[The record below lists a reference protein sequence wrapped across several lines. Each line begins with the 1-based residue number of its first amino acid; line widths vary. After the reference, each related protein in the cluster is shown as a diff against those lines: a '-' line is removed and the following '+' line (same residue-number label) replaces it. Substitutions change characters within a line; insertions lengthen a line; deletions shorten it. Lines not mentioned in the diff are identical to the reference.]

1 MNAILRH
8 TATLAI
14 AFAATLPAADSRLVN
29 LVMPGATVIAGVNV
43 AQAKATPFGQYVLT
57 LVAPHD
63 PQIQALATLTGFD
76 PRRDVTELLAAT
88 SGGAGA
94 TSGLALARGVFP
106 TETVIAAATVA
117 GAATESYQNF
127 TILKSPDGLKGLAFL
142 DSSLA
147 VFGDVVNVKGAI
159 DRQSPGAR
167 HLPAAVVAQIGQL
180 SAANDAWVV
189 TTVSPAG
196 LRPPSMAS
204 TVPGL
209 NAQALQQVQRATVA
223 VKLGADVKLTA
234 QAQLDTPQNAT
245 TLAGMLQLVANM
257 AQMQAQKNPDA
268 AALAKALLFSA
279 DGSTVSVTFSFPG
292 EQLRKLTEPRQRGG
306 HTAPQPAGHKSL

>member
-268 AALAKALLFSA
+268 AALAKSLLFSA
-279 DGSTVSVTFSFPG
+279 DGSTVSLTFSFPG
-292 EQLRKLTEPRQRGG
+292 EQLRRLTEPRQHGG
-306 HTAPQPAGHKSL
+306 QTAPQPAGHKSL